1 MRGLQGMHHDARDVL
16 VLEIVCDA
24 VYNLFF
30 GGFWFTYNVQ
40 KSGELICSET
50 SQISDIVSKIR
61 HRLGYL
67 PELAKTEPAQRNLVR
82 LLTVNNLAFS
92 KTQQGHTMPAH
103 GVSST
108 HNTWHTSARWS
119 AFFQTFLQ
127 ASRRRVPRGSA
138 KSTTGFRTRNRSSW
152 RACSRRC
159 VFLKKGQNAAVYH
172 DISDLIQTNTVCRL
186 RRLPLPSVEL
196 KISR

>member
-1 MRGLQGMHHDARDVL
+1 
-16 VLEIVCDA
+16 
-24 VYNLFF
+24 
-30 GGFWFTYNVQ
+30 
-40 KSGELICSET
+40 
-50 SQISDIVSKIR
+50 
-61 HRLGYL
+61 
-67 PELAKTEPAQRNLVR
+67 
-82 LLTVNNLAFS
+82 
-92 KTQQGHTMPAH
+92 MPAH

-196 KISR
+196 KSHVERFCTTILWTTCSNSRTSCSEEFSILVNVALC